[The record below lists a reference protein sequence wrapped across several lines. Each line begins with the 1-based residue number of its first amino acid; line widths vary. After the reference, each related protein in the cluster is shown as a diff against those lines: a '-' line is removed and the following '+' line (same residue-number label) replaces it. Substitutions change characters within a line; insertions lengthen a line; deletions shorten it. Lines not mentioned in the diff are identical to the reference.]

1 MNLFFLLQVSP
12 ATANAESGVK
22 SVPLW
27 DIIQESNKGAG
38 RIVNLIIL
46 IMLGYAI
53 YVFVERFLALRK
65 AMN

>member
-38 RIVNLIIL
+38 WIVNLILL
-46 IMLGYAI
+46 IMLSLI
-53 YVFVERFLALRK
+53 HI
-65 AMN
+65 